1 MKLPISSA
9 RLALRLA
16 QENDSRDLHRLMSGP
31 DWIRYIGDRGINSP
45 QDARRYIQETL
56 QPQYDSQGF
65 GMYIAHQ
72 GAQFVGVAGFV
83 QRDYLD
89 APDLGI
95 AFLPEFH
102 GQGLASECVQ
112 ALISYGWE
120 HLKLKKLLAIT
131 VPDNQRAKALVT
143 RLGFEEAGSVL
154 NPQGET
160 LLKLQLLNPGQPT
173 LAKPEGMD

>member
-1 MKLPISSA
+1 MNLPISSA
-9 RLALRLA
+9 RLTLTEARKT
-16 QENDSRDLHRLMSGP
+16 DSADLHRLMSGP

-65 GMYIAHQ
+65 GMYI
-72 GAQFVGVAGFV
+72 VAGFV

-143 RLGFEEAGSVL
+143 RLGFEEAGAVL